1 MPRTVKLCP
10 CGSGKS
16 FETCCRDRKVV
27 FSLEQARWRRAGQSC
42 GAALDCTLTSLHLP
56 GIRPGPDLYLGCL
69 DQQLVDRE
77 DDFTIERCFEWFI
90 FDYKLCG
97 GKTVVET
104 FRKRIFTILTA
115 TN

>member
-16 FETCCRDRKVV
+16 LKH
-27 FSLEQARWRRAGQSC
+27 AAGTVKLSFPGTGQVEKGGPVL

-56 GIRPGPDLYLGCL
+56 GMRPGPDLYLGCL

-90 FDYKLCG
+90 FDYKLC
-97 GKTVVET
+97 VV
-104 FRKRIFTILTA
+104 RPLWKHSGKRILQS
-115 TN
+115 